1 MIKYKNSIWEIF
13 PYRTPIGFGH
23 VCRHGLDDSPGFL
36 QLNPEWQEG
45 ICPFT
50 VAHEYHSAGIEVHD
64 YGQVA
69 MPLLDS
75 NFINGQPTNILEI
88 DFPETLLEI
97 SLYHLNKLGEER
109 RQPEGAKRPTAGDEP
124 REFTS

>member
-1 MIKYKNSIWEIF
+1 
-13 PYRTPIGFGH
+13 
-23 VCRHGLDDSPGFL
+23 
-36 QLNPEWQEG
+36 
-45 ICPFT
+45 
-50 VAHEYHSAGIEVHD
+50 
-64 YGQVA
+64 

-97 SLYHLNKLGEER
+97 SLYHLNKSGEER